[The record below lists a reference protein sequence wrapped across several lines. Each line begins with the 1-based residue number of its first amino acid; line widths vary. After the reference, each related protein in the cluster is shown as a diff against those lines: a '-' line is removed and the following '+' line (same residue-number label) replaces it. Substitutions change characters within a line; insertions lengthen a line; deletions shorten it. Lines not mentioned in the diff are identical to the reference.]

1 MSMFDI
7 LTDRITV
14 EWRNYGIIL
23 AEKEYHA
30 LQWNKYLY
38 FTIVGAHERS
48 KSQVE
53 MENSNLGETHIIVPL
68 NADVVLVYKV

>member
-1 MSMFDI
+1 M
-7 LTDRITV
+7 
-14 EWRNYGIIL
+14 
-23 AEKEYHA
+23 K
-30 LQWNKYLY
+30 KYLY